1 MNKYRIAFINGH
13 NSKYTIYETRAANVD
28 QAKEQLFDLYG
39 ANFEH
44 VITSIAE
51 NEVLIYER

>member
-13 NSKYTIYETRAANVD
+13 NSKYTIYETGAANVD